1 MKADPLAECTQCG
14 KPFVRS
20 RSTQKVCG
28 LRCAKLVPVRARKAK
43 KAQEAAT
50 LKARKEAVKPRS
62 KWLKEAQDE
71 FNSWVRARDA
81 GKGCIS
87 CGTHNGKAN
96 AGHYLSRG
104 ARPEL
109 RFEPLNVH
117 LQCERCNTY
126 LHSNAIA
133 YRIALIERIGLDKV
147 EWLEGPHPP
156 KKYTA
161 DDLRAIRDEYRAKLK
176 AVQSHHVCT

>member
-1 MKADPLAECTQCG
+1 MKPEPMAECSVCA

-20 RSTQKVCG
+20 LSTQKVCG

-43 KAQEAAT
+43 TDAEKAA
-50 LKARKEAVKPRS
+50 LKARREAVKPRS
-62 KWLKEAQDE
+62 KWLKEAQAA
-71 FNSWVRARDA
+71 FNAWIRARDA

-96 AGHYLSRG
+96 AGHYLSTG

-109 RFEPLNVH
+109 RFDPYNVH

-133 YRIALIERIGLDKV
+133 YRIALIQRIGLIRV
-147 EWLEGPHPP
+147 VRLEGPHEP

-161 DDLRAIRDEYRAKLK
+161 DDLRQIRDTYRAKLK
-176 AVQSHHVCT
+176 EIQTCS